1 MTKYLYVF
9 LILTIVSCT
18 NKSNTNVQ
26 EPEGRYSGLFKKG
39 NFEDSIAIDIE
50 RDSTNWKVFFSS
62 LQQNANRIPFR
73 EVEVNGDSIN
83 FKLQSDFYTYSF
95 KNKLENNHTELRGTL
110 AVDTLEIQYT
120 LYKTLDAKKVLS
132 NEDIS
137 YESNG
142 LKLNG
147 TIFYPAPRKDNN
159 MGLIIVTSS
168 GNSDRSASRAEAQL
182 FAKRGFTTFIYDK
195 QGTGISE
202 GNWQKASIEEL
213 ASDDIN
219 AIKLFSEKTTI
230 PLNRIGIKGSSQGA
244 TKIPY
249 ILNKLKELKYGIAV
263 SCPGTTLLE
272 SDLNYWKNRN
282 TRNLGTNIE
291 QATSFERKVFETI
304 AGNISKETLEKE
316 INLIKSKDWY
326 NMVWIPKLDAIEID
340 KKLNFTPIPYFEK
353 TIQPVLIVQG
363 SLDEIIP
370 EDSHEV
376 ITKALTKAQNKKYE
390 IVLLQGASHSI
401 YDIGQSDFPYWSKLH
416 PEYVAILEN
425 WINTISVIN

>member
-9 LILTIVSCT
+9 LILAIVSCVD
-18 NKSNTNVQ
+18 KSKTELP
-26 EPEGRYSGLFKKG
+26 EPTGKYSGLFKKG
-39 NFEDSIAIDIE
+39 NFEDSITIDIE
-50 RDSTNWKVFFSS
+50 RDSTDWKVFFSS

-95 KNKLENNHTELRGTL
+95 KNKFENNNTELGGTL
-110 AVDTLEIQYT
+110 AVDTVEIQYA
-120 LYKTLDAKKVLS
+120 LFKTMADEKVFS
-132 NEDIS
+132 TEDIV

-147 TIFYPAPRKDNN
+147 NIFYPAPGKDNN

-195 QGTGISE
+195 RGTGTSE
-202 GNWQKASIEEL
+202 GNWQEASIEEL

-219 AIKLFSEKTTI
+219 AIKRFSEKTTI

-249 ILNKLKELKYGIAV
+249 ILNELKELMYGIAV

-282 TRNLGTNIE
+282 TENLGINIE

-316 INLIKSKDWY
+316 INLIKTQDWY
-326 NMVWIPKLDAIEID
+326 NMVWIPKLDEIEID

-353 TIQPVLIVQG
+353 TKQPVLIVQG

-376 ITKALTKAQNKKYE
+376 ITEALKKAQNKNYE
-390 IVLLQGASHSI
+390 IVLLQGASHSM

-416 PEYVAILEN
+416 PEYVATLEN
-425 WINTISVIN
+425 WINTISVTN

>member
-1 MTKYLYVF
+1 MTKYFYV
-9 LILTIVSCT
+9 LLVLAMVSCT
-18 NKSNTNVQ
+18 NKSKTEFP
-26 EPEGRYSGLFKKG
+26 EPSGKYSGLFKKG

-83 FKLQSDFYTYSF
+83 FKLQSDFHTYSF
-95 KNKLENNHTELRGTL
+95 KNKFENNNSELRGTL
-110 AVDTLEIQYT
+110 AVDTVEIQYE
-120 LYKTLDAKKVLS
+120 LFKTMADEKLLS
-132 NEDIS
+132 TEDIG

-195 QGTGISE
+195 RGTGISE
-202 GNWQKASIEEL
+202 GNWPKASIEEL

-219 AIKLFSEKTTI
+219 AIKRFSEKTTI

-249 ILNKLKELKYGIAV
+249 ILNELKELKYGIVV

-282 TRNLGTNIE
+282 TKNLGINIE

-316 INLIKSKDWY
+316 INLIKSQDWY
-326 NMVWIPKLDAIEID
+326 TMVWIPKLDEIEID
-340 KKLNFTPIPYFEK
+340 KKLNYTPIPYFEK
-353 TIQPVLIVQG
+353 TKQPVLIVQG

-370 EDSHEV
+370 EDSYEV
-376 ITKALTKAQNKKYE
+376 ITEALKKAQNKNYE
-390 IVLLQGASHSI
+390 IVLLQGASHSM
-401 YDIGQSDFPYWSKLH
+401 YYIGQSDFPYWSKLH
-416 PEYVAILEN
+416 PEYVATLEN
-425 WINTISVIN
+425 WINTISVTY

>member
-1 MTKYLYVF
+1 M
-9 LILTIVSCT
+9 ILAIVSCAD
-18 NKSNTNVQ
+18 KSKT
-26 EPEGRYSGLFKKG
+26 ELPAPTGKYSGLFKKG
-39 NFEDSIAIDIE
+39 NFEDSITIDIE
-50 RDSTNWKVFFSS
+50 RDSTTWKVFFSS

-73 EVEVNGDSIN
+73 EVEVNGDSIY
-83 FKLQSDFYTYSF
+83 FKLQSDFHTYSF
-95 KNKLENNHTELRGTL
+95 KNKFENNNTELRGTL
-110 AVDTLEIQYT
+110 AVDTVEIQYT
-120 LYKTLDAKKVLS
+120 LYKTMANEKVLS
-132 NEDIS
+132 TEDIR

-147 TIFYPAPRKDNN
+147 TIFYPATRKDND

-182 FAKRGFTTFIYDK
+182 FAKQGFTTFIYDK
-195 QGTGISE
+195 RGTGISE
-202 GNWQKASIEEL
+202 GNWPKASIEEL

-249 ILNKLKELKYGIAV
+249 ILNELKELSYGIAV

-282 TRNLGTNIE
+282 TKNLGINIE

-316 INLIKSKDWY
+316 INLIKSQDWY
-326 NMVWIPKLDAIEID
+326 NLVWIPKLDEIEID

-353 TIQPVLIVQG
+353 TRQPVLIVQG

-376 ITKALTKAQNKKYE
+376 ITEALKKAQNKNYE
-390 IVLLQGASHSI
+390 IVLLQGASHSM

-416 PEYVAILEN
+416 SEYVATLEN
-425 WINTISVIN
+425 WISTILVTN

>member
-9 LILTIVSCT
+9 LILAIVSCAD
-18 NKSNTNVQ
+18 KSKTELP
-26 EPEGRYSGLFKKG
+26 EPTGKYSGLFKNG

-83 FKLQSDFYTYSF
+83 FKLQSDFHTYSF
-95 KNKLENNHTELRGTL
+95 KNKFENNNTELRGTL
-110 AVDTLEIQYT
+110 AVDTVEIQYA
-120 LYKTLDAKKVLS
+120 LFKTMADEKVLS
-132 NEDIS
+132 TEDIG
-137 YESNG
+137 YESTG

-195 QGTGISE
+195 RGTGISE
-202 GNWQKASIEEL
+202 GNWTKASIEEL

-219 AIKLFSEKTTI
+219 AIKRFSEKTTI

-249 ILNKLKELKYGIAV
+249 ILNEIKELKYGIAV

-282 TRNLGTNIE
+282 TKNLGINIE

-316 INLIKSKDWY
+316 INLIKSQDWY
-326 NMVWIPKLDAIEID
+326 NMVWIPKLAEIEID

-353 TIQPVLIVQG
+353 TKQPVLIVQG

-376 ITKALTKAQNKKYE
+376 ITEALKKAQNKNYE
-390 IVLLQGASHSI
+390 IVLLQGASHSMN
-401 YDIGQSDFPYWSKLH
+401 DIGQSDFPYWSKLH
-416 PEYVAILEN
+416 PEYVATLEN
-425 WINTISVIN
+425 WINTISVTN

>member
-1 MTKYLYVF
+1 MTKYFYV
-9 LILTIVSCT
+9 LLVLAMVSCT
-18 NKSNTNVQ
+18 NKSKTELP
-26 EPEGRYSGLFKKG
+26 EPSGKYSGLFKKG

-83 FKLQSDFYTYSF
+83 FKLQSDFHTYSF
-95 KNKLENNHTELRGTL
+95 KNKFENNNSELRGTL
-110 AVDTLEIQYT
+110 AVDTVEIQYE
-120 LYKTLDAKKVLS
+120 LFKTMADEKLLS
-132 NEDIS
+132 TEDIG

-195 QGTGISE
+195 RGTGISE
-202 GNWQKASIEEL
+202 GNWPKASIEEL

-219 AIKLFSEKTTI
+219 AIKRFSEKTTI

-249 ILNKLKELKYGIAV
+249 ILNELKELKYGIAV

-282 TRNLGTNIE
+282 TKNLGINIE

-316 INLIKSKDWY
+316 INLIKSQDWY
-326 NMVWIPKLDAIEID
+326 TMVWIPKLDEIEID
-340 KKLNFTPIPYFEK
+340 KKLNYTPIPYFEK
-353 TIQPVLIVQG
+353 TKQPVLIVQG

-370 EDSHEV
+370 EDSYEV
-376 ITKALTKAQNKKYE
+376 ITEALKKAQNKNYE
-390 IVLLQGASHSI
+390 IVLLQGASHSM
-401 YDIGQSDFPYWSKLH
+401 YYIGQSDFPYWSKLH
-416 PEYVAILEN
+416 PEYVATLEN
-425 WINTISVIN
+425 WINTISVTY

>member
-9 LILTIVSCT
+9 LILAIVSCAD
-18 NKSNTNVQ
+18 KSKT
-26 EPEGRYSGLFKKG
+26 ELPDPTGKYSGLFKKG
-39 NFEDSIAIDIE
+39 NFEDSITIDIE

-73 EVEVNGDSIN
+73 EVGVNGDSIN
-83 FKLQSDFYTYSF
+83 FKLQSDFYTYLF
-95 KNKLENNHTELRGTL
+95 KNKWENNTSEIRGTL
-110 AVDTLEIQYT
+110 TVDTVEIQYN
-120 LYKTLDAKKVLS
+120 LFKTLADKKVLS
-132 NEDIS
+132 TEDIS

-147 TIFYPAPRKDNN
+147 TIFYPAKGNN

-195 QGTGISE
+195 RGTGISE
-202 GNWQKASIEEL
+202 GNWPKASIEEL

-219 AIKLFSEKTTI
+219 AIKRFSEKTTI

-249 ILNKLKELKYGIAV
+249 ILNELKELKYGIAV

-282 TRNLGTNIE
+282 TKNLGINIE

-316 INLIKSKDWY
+316 INLIKSQDWY
-326 NMVWIPKLDAIEID
+326 NMVWIPKLDEIEID

-353 TIQPVLIVQG
+353 TKQPLLIVQG

-376 ITKALTKAQNKKYE
+376 ITEALKKAQNKNYE
-390 IVLLQGASHSI
+390 IVLLQGASHSM

-416 PEYVAILEN
+416 PEYVATLEN
-425 WINTISVIN
+425 WINTISVTN

>member
-1 MTKYLYVF
+1 MTKYFYVF
-9 LILTIVSCT
+9 LILAIVSCT
-18 NKSNTNVQ
+18 NKSKTELP
-26 EPEGRYSGLFKKG
+26 EPTGKYSGLFKKG

-62 LQQNANRIPFR
+62 LEQNANRIPFR

-83 FKLQSDFYTYSF
+83 FKLQSDFYTYLF
-95 KNKLENNHTELRGTL
+95 ENKWENNTSELRGTL
-110 AVDTLEIQYT
+110 TVDTVEIQYT
-120 LYKTLDAKKVLS
+120 LFKTLAGKKVLS
-132 NEDIS
+132 TEDII

-147 TIFYPAPRKDNN
+147 TIFYPAKDNN

-202 GNWQKASIEEL
+202 GNWSKASIEEL

-219 AIKLFSEKTTI
+219 AIKRFSEKTAI

-244 TKIPY
+244 TKVPY
-249 ILNKLKELKYGIAV
+249 ILNELKDLRYGIVV
-263 SCPGTTLLE
+263 SCPGSTLLE

-282 TRNLGTNIE
+282 SEILDINID

-316 INLIKSKDWY
+316 INSIKSQDWY
-326 NMVWIPKLDAIEID
+326 NMLWIPRLDEIEID
-340 KKLNFTPIPYFEK
+340 KKLNYTPIPYFEK
-353 TIQPVLIVQG
+353 IKQPVLIVQG

-370 EDSHEV
+370 EDSHQIIAE
-376 ITKALTKAQNKKYE
+376 ALKKGQNKKYK
-390 IVLLQGASHSI
+390 IVLLQGTSHSM

-416 PEYVAILEN
+416 PEYLATLEN
-425 WINTISVIN
+425 WINHFEVSN

>member
-1 MTKYLYVF
+1 MTKYLYIF
-9 LILTIVSCT
+9 LILAIVSCT
-18 NKSNTNVQ
+18 NKSKTELP
-26 EPEGRYSGLFKKG
+26 EPNGKYSGLFKKG

-73 EVEVNGDSIN
+73 DVEVNGDSIN

-95 KNKLENNHTELRGTL
+95 KNKLENNYMELRGIL
-110 AVDTLEIQYT
+110 AVDTVKIPYT
-120 LYKTLDAKKVLS
+120 LFKSLTDKNALS
-132 NEDIS
+132 NEDIGFV
-137 YESNG
+137 SNG
-142 LKLNG
+142 LMLHG
-147 TIFYPAPRKDNN
+147 TIFYPAVRKDNN

-195 QGTGISE
+195 RGTGISE
-202 GNWQKASIEEL
+202 GNWPKASIEEL

-219 AIKLFSEKTTI
+219 AIKSFSEKTTI

-249 ILNKLKELKYGIAV
+249 ILNDLKDLKYGIAV
-263 SCPGTTLLE
+263 SCPGSTLLE

-282 TRNLGTNIE
+282 KETLGENIE
-291 QATSFERKVFETI
+291 EASKFERKVFETI
-304 AGNISKETLEKE
+304 AGEISKESLQKK
-316 INLIKSKDWY
+316 INAAKSQEWFDK
-326 NMVWIPKLDAIEID
+326 VWIPNLDEIEID
-340 KKLNFTPIPYFEK
+340 KKLKYTPLPYFEK
-353 TIQPVLIVQG
+353 IKQPVLIVQG

-376 ITKALTKAQNKKYE
+376 ITEALRKAQNKKYE
-390 IVLLQGASHSI
+390 IVLLEGASHAM

-416 PEYVAILEN
+416 PEYVATLEN
-425 WINTISVIN
+425 WINTVSETN

>member
-1 MTKYLYVF
+1 MTKYFYVF
-9 LILTIVSCT
+9 LILAIVSCT
-18 NKSNTNVQ
+18 NKSKTELP
-26 EPEGRYSGLFKKG
+26 EPTGKYSGLFKKG

-62 LQQNANRIPFR
+62 LEQNANRIPFR
-73 EVEVNGDSIN
+73 GVEVNGDSIN
-83 FKLQSDFYTYSF
+83 FKLQSDFYTYLF
-95 KNKLENNHTELRGTL
+95 KNKWENNTSELRGTL
-110 AVDTLEIQYT
+110 TVDTVDIQYT
-120 LYKTLDAKKVLS
+120 LYKTLAGKKVLS
-132 NEDIS
+132 TEDIS

-147 TIFYPAPRKDNN
+147 TIFYPAKDNN

-202 GNWQKASIEEL
+202 GNWSKASIEEL

-219 AIKLFSEKTTI
+219 AIKRFSEKTSI

-249 ILNKLKELKYGIAV
+249 ILNELKELKYGIAV
-263 SCPGTTLLE
+263 SCPGSTLLE

-282 TRNLGTNIE
+282 TKNLGINIE
-291 QATSFERKVFETI
+291 QATSFERKVFEAI

-316 INLIKSKDWY
+316 INSIKSQDWY
-326 NMVWIPKLDAIEID
+326 NMLWIPKLDEIEID

-353 TIQPVLIVQG
+353 TKQPVLIVQG

-370 EDSHEV
+370 EDSHQIIAE
-376 ITKALTKAQNKKYE
+376 ALKKAQNKKYK
-390 IVLLQGASHSI
+390 IVLLQGASHSM

-416 PEYVAILEN
+416 PEYLATLEN
-425 WINTISVIN
+425 WINTIEVSN

>member
-1 MTKYLYVF
+1 MTKYFYV
-9 LILTIVSCT
+9 LLVLAMVSCT
-18 NKSNTNVQ
+18 NKSKTEFP
-26 EPEGRYSGLFKKG
+26 EPSGKYSGLFKKG

-83 FKLQSDFYTYSF
+83 FKLQSDFHTYSF
-95 KNKLENNHTELRGTL
+95 KNKFENNNSELRGTL
-110 AVDTLEIQYT
+110 AVDTVEIQYE
-120 LYKTLDAKKVLS
+120 LFKTMADEKLLS
-132 NEDIS
+132 TEDIG

-195 QGTGISE
+195 RGTGISE
-202 GNWQKASIEEL
+202 GNWPKASIEEL

-219 AIKLFSEKTTI
+219 AIKRFSEKTTI

-249 ILNKLKELKYGIAV
+249 ILNELKELKYGIAV

-282 TRNLGTNIE
+282 TKNLGINIE

-316 INLIKSKDWY
+316 INLIKSQDWY
-326 NMVWIPKLDAIEID
+326 TMVWIPKLDEIEID
-340 KKLNFTPIPYFEK
+340 KKLNYTPIPYFEK
-353 TIQPVLIVQG
+353 TKQPVLIVQG

-370 EDSHEV
+370 EDSYEV
-376 ITKALTKAQNKKYE
+376 ITEALKKAQNKNYE
-390 IVLLQGASHSI
+390 IVLLQGASHSM
-401 YDIGQSDFPYWSKLH
+401 YYIGQSDFPYWSKLH
-416 PEYVAILEN
+416 PEYVATLEN
-425 WINTISVIN
+425 WINTISVTY